1 LLHRLIA
8 TTWTNQDGWAAPLTA
23 KDVMVV
29 APYNRVGCLAYL
41 VYTERLLNG
50 HARSVDEMSLISTF
64 RAFVEYCDT

>member
-1 LLHRLIA
+1 
-8 TTWTNQDGWAAPLTA
+8 
-23 KDVMVV
+23 MVV